1 MALAPMEDQA
11 ILPWMAPSAYLKHNQ
26 NVPGKIVQIMQNQTL
41 HRTLGT
47 LHVMSILMKQQ
58 KNKFEENDENS
69 LVAADQVP
77 MSNITTMLQSN
88 G

>member
-11 ILPWMAPSAYLKHNQ
+11 PSAYLKHNQ
-26 NVPGKIVQIMQNQTL
+26 DVPGKIVQIMQNQTL
-41 HRTLGT
+41 HRTPGIS
-47 LHVMSILMKQQ
+47 HVTTMLMKQQ
-58 KNKFEENDENS
+58 KNKFEENDKNS

-77 MSNITTMLQSN
+77 MLNVMTMSQSN